1 MKLPVFVTRP
11 KEWIVKPTLKGDM
24 LNEVVKM
31 IEQSSN
37 AEGLPAHVTL
47 IVKDGY
53 YKISGDAWK
62 VGEHSLFDCSIKFA
76 LTQSSEYW
84 TSSAN
89 AFYDL
94 VGQYNATEK
103 HAKEIY
109 RITIRNSVF
118 NALKQGEKV
127 FDNN

>member
-1 MKLPVFVTRP
+1 
-11 KEWIVKPTLKGDM
+11 
-24 LNEVVKM
+24 
-31 IEQSSN
+31 
-37 AEGLPAHVTL
+37 
-47 IVKDGY
+47 
-53 YKISGDAWK
+53 
-62 VGEHSLFDCSIKFA
+62 LFDCSIKFA